1 MNASPSILSIT
12 TGDGKVDGWGLKVMF
27 RRVFVLIFLVGAA
40 VQCARADSPKITA
53 VLTSSEVVVG
63 ETVQLQ
69 IQIDNARAS
78 AITPR
83 DINVPGLQIHYT
95 GESTQMTMRNF
106 SVSSSITYSYTI
118 LPERSGTYK
127 IPPQTIR
134 VGKDNLQTPELTLR
148 VADSP
153 RAAAGARSSRLPSG
167 SAPTGSGQN
176 AEEKI
181 AFAELLVPKKTA
193 YVGEIIPVV
202 LRIGFNSR
210 TQVREMAVPQI
221 NGQGF
226 TVQKLSDGEK
236 NLETIDGQSYVVFT
250 YKTAISAARPGD
262 FQIGPVEEKA
272 DVLVARRSSGVR
284 RRPFDPFNGEDPF
297 SDPFFSMPFAGL
309 MEQHEISIQ
318 SDPVPLQVKPLPPK
332 APASF
337 SGAIG
342 NFSMTAEAN
351 PKRVQVGDPITIK
364 AAIAGRGNFD
374 RTNAPELSD
383 EHGWH
388 KYPPSSNFKQD
399 DDVGISGTKSFE
411 LVVSPNEKL
420 TTIPPLL
427 FSYFDPAKERY
438 ITLQSEAMPI
448 AVEGN
453 AQPTPAAAG
462 AASGAAA
469 RPNLAGSQKP
479 QDILHQIDEQGR
491 IAHTFAPLYTRPG
504 FWLAQLFPLALV
516 LGLLGWKVQNIRA
529 SNRAALRAA
538 QLQHE
543 KDALLRKL
551 RRNQLTPREY
561 FSDASRVVQL
571 KTALKQN
578 EIEPAT
584 VDAELAARVFALDP
598 EQSERMRRLFAKS
611 DELRYSGVG
620 PGAGALSSDG
630 EREALELI
638 ESLS

>member
-1 MNASPSILSIT
+1 
-12 TGDGKVDGWGLKVMF
+12 MF

-40 VQCARADSPKITA
+40 VQFACADSPKITA

-63 ETVQLQ
+63 ETVRLE

-83 DINVPGLQIHYT
+83 DIEVPGLQIHYT

-118 LPERSGTYK
+118 LPEKSGTYK

-148 VADSP
+148 VADSA
-153 RAAAGARSSRLPSG
+153 RATAGKRGNRAPSG
-167 SAPTGSGQN
+167 SAPAGSRQN

-210 TQVREMAVPQI
+210 TQLREMAVPQI

-226 TVQKLSDGEK
+226 TVQKLSEGEK

-272 DVLVARRSSGVR
+272 NVLVARRSSGAP
-284 RRPFDPFNGEDPF
+284 RRPFDPFSGEDPF
-297 SDPFFSMPFAGL
+297 SDPFFMPFGGL
-309 MEQHEISIQ
+309 MEQHEISIK
-318 SDPVPLQVKPLPPK
+318 SDPVPLEVKSLPSG
-332 APASF
+332 APANF

-342 NFSMTAEAN
+342 SFSMTAEAN

-374 RTNAPELSD
+374 RMNAPELSD
-383 EHGWH
+383 ERGWH

-420 TTIPPLL
+420 TTIAPLV
-427 FSYFDPAKERY
+427 FSYFDPAKDRY

-448 AVEGN
+448 TVEGN
-453 AQPTPAAAG
+453 AQAAPAAG
-462 AASGAAA
+462 AATGAAVA
-469 RPNLAGSQKP
+469 PNLAGPQKP
-479 QDILHQIDEQGR
+479 QDILHQINERGK
-491 IAHTFAPLYTRPG
+491 IVHTFAPLYARAG
-504 FWLAQLFPLALV
+504 FWLAQLFPLALA
-516 LGLLGWKVQNIRA
+516 LGLLGWKVQSIRA

-543 KDALLRKL
+543 KDELLRKL
-551 RRNQLTPREY
+551 RRKQLAPRDY

-571 KTALKQN
+571 KTALKEN
-578 EIEPAT
+578 NIEPAT
-584 VDAELAARVFALDP
+584 VDAETAARVFGLDP
-598 EQSERMRRLFAKS
+598 EQSERMRRLFAKN

-620 PGAGALSSDG
+620 GDGALTSDG
-630 EREALELI
+630 RREALELI
-638 ESLS
+638 ESLP

>member
-1 MNASPSILSIT
+1 
-12 TGDGKVDGWGLKVMF
+12 MF

-40 VQCARADSPKITA
+40 VQFACADSPKITA

-63 ETVQLQ
+63 ETVRLE

-83 DINVPGLQIHYT
+83 EIEVPGLQIHYT

-118 LPERSGTYK
+118 LPEKSGTYK

-148 VADSP
+148 VADSS
-153 RAAAGARSSRLPSG
+153 RATAGKRGNRAPSG
-167 SAPTGSGQN
+167 SAPAGSGQN

-210 TQVREMAVPQI
+210 TQLREMAVPQI

-226 TVQKLSDGEK
+226 TVQKLSEGEK

-272 DVLVARRSSGVR
+272 NVLVARRSSGAP
-284 RRPFDPFNGEDPF
+284 RRPFDPFSGEDPF
-297 SDPFFSMPFAGL
+297 SDPFFMPFGGL
-309 MEQHEISIQ
+309 MEQHEISIK
-318 SDPVPLQVKPLPPK
+318 SDPVPLEVKSLPSG
-332 APASF
+332 APANF

-342 NFSMTAEAN
+342 SFSMTAEAN

-374 RTNAPELSD
+374 RMNAPELSD
-383 EHGWH
+383 ERGWH

-420 TTIPPLL
+420 TTIAPLV
-427 FSYFDPAKERY
+427 FSYFDPAKDRY

-448 AVEGN
+448 TVEGN
-453 AQPTPAAAG
+453 AQATPAAG
-462 AASGAAA
+462 AATGAAVA
-469 RPNLAGSQKP
+469 PNLAGPQKP
-479 QDILHQIDEQGR
+479 QDILHQINERGK
-491 IAHTFAPLYTRPG
+491 IVHTFAPLYARAG
-504 FWLAQLFPLALV
+504 FWLAQLFPLALA
-516 LGLLGWKVQNIRA
+516 LGLLGWKVLSIRA

-543 KDALLRKL
+543 KDELLRKL
-551 RRNQLTPREY
+551 RRKQLAPRDY

-571 KTALKQN
+571 KTALKEN
-578 EIEPAT
+578 NIEPAT
-584 VDAELAARVFALDP
+584 VDAETAARVFGLDP
-598 EQSERMRRLFAKS
+598 EQSERMRRLFAKN

-620 PGAGALSSDG
+620 GDGALTSDG
-630 EREALELI
+630 RREALELI
-638 ESLS
+638 ESLP

>member
-1 MNASPSILSIT
+1 
-12 TGDGKVDGWGLKVMF
+12 MF

-40 VQCARADSPKITA
+40 VQFACADSPKITA

-63 ETVQLQ
+63 ETVQLE

-83 DINVPGLQIHYT
+83 EIEVPGLQIHYT

-118 LPERSGTYK
+118 LPEKSGTYK

-134 VGKDNLQTPELTLR
+134 VGKDNLQTPQLTLR
-148 VADSP
+148 VADSS
-153 RAAAGARSSRLPSG
+153 RATAGRRGNRAPSG
-167 SAPTGSGQN
+167 SAPADSGQN

-210 TQVREMAVPQI
+210 TQLREMAVPQI

-226 TVQKLSDGEK
+226 TIQKLSEGEK

-272 DVLVARRSSGVR
+272 NVLVARRSSGVR
-284 RRPFDPFNGEDPF
+284 RRPFDPFSGEDPF
-297 SDPFFSMPFAGL
+297 SDPFFMPFGGL
-309 MEQHEISIQ
+309 MEQHEISIK
-318 SDPVPLQVKPLPPK
+318 SDPVPLEVKSLPSG
-332 APASF
+332 APANF

-342 NFSMTAEAN
+342 SFSMTAEAN

-374 RTNAPELSD
+374 RMNAPELSD
-383 EHGWH
+383 ERGWH

-420 TTIPPLL
+420 TTIAPLV
-427 FSYFDPAKERY
+427 FSYFDPAKDRY

-448 AVEGN
+448 TVEGN
-453 AQPTPAAAG
+453 AQATPAAG
-462 AASGAAA
+462 AATGAAVA
-469 RPNLAGSQKP
+469 PNLAGPQKP
-479 QDILHQIDEQGR
+479 QDILHQINERGK
-491 IAHTFAPLYTRPG
+491 IVHTFAPLYARAG
-504 FWLAQLFPLALV
+504 FWLAQLFPLALA
-516 LGLLGWKVQNIRA
+516 LGLLGWKVQSIRA

-543 KDALLRKL
+543 KDELLRKL
-551 RRNQLTPREY
+551 RRKQLAPRDY

-571 KTALKQN
+571 KTALKEN
-578 EIEPAT
+578 NIEPAT
-584 VDAELAARVFALDP
+584 VDAETAARVFGLDP
-598 EQSERMRRLFAKS
+598 EQSERMRRLFAKN

-620 PGAGALSSDG
+620 GDGALTSDG
-630 EREALELI
+630 RREALELI
-638 ESLS
+638 ESLP

>member
-1 MNASPSILSIT
+1 
-12 TGDGKVDGWGLKVMF
+12 MF

-40 VQCARADSPKITA
+40 VQFACADSPKITA

-63 ETVQLQ
+63 ETVRLE

-83 DINVPGLQIHYT
+83 DIEVPGLQIHYT

-118 LPERSGTYK
+118 LPEKSGTYK

-148 VADSP
+148 VADSS
-153 RAAAGARSSRLPSG
+153 RATAGKRGNRAPSG
-167 SAPTGSGQN
+167 SAPAGSGQN

-210 TQVREMAVPQI
+210 TQLREMAVPQI

-226 TVQKLSDGEK
+226 TVQKLSEGEK

-272 DVLVARRSSGVR
+272 NVLVARRSSGVR
-284 RRPFDPFNGEDPF
+284 RRPFDPFSGEDPF
-297 SDPFFSMPFAGL
+297 SDPFFMPFGGL
-309 MEQHEISIQ
+309 MEQHEISIK
-318 SDPVPLQVKPLPPK
+318 SDPVPLEVKSLPSG
-332 APASF
+332 APANF

-342 NFSMTAEAN
+342 SFSMTAEAN

-374 RTNAPELSD
+374 RMNAPELSD
-383 EHGWH
+383 ERGWH

-420 TTIPPLL
+420 TTIAPLV
-427 FSYFDPAKERY
+427 FSYFDPAKDRY

-448 AVEGN
+448 TVEGN
-453 AQPTPAAAG
+453 AQAAPAAG
-462 AASGAAA
+462 AATGAAVA
-469 RPNLAGSQKP
+469 PNLAGPQKP
-479 QDILHQIDEQGR
+479 QDILHQINERGK
-491 IAHTFAPLYTRPG
+491 IVHTFAPLYARAG
-504 FWLAQLFPLALV
+504 FWLAQLFPLALA
-516 LGLLGWKVQNIRA
+516 LGLLGWKVQCIRA

-543 KDALLRKL
+543 KDELLRKL
-551 RRNQLTPREY
+551 RRKQLAPRDY

-571 KTALKQN
+571 KTALKEN
-578 EIEPAT
+578 NIEPAT
-584 VDAELAARVFALDP
+584 VDAETAARVFGLDP
-598 EQSERMRRLFAKS
+598 EQSERMRRLFAKN

-620 PGAGALSSDG
+620 GDGALTSDG
-630 EREALELI
+630 RREALELI
-638 ESLS
+638 ESLP

>member
-1 MNASPSILSIT
+1 
-12 TGDGKVDGWGLKVMF
+12 MF

-40 VQCARADSPKITA
+40 VQFACADSPKITA

-63 ETVQLQ
+63 ETVRLE

-83 DINVPGLQIHYT
+83 EIEVPGLQIHYT
-95 GESTQMTMRNF
+95 GESTQMTMRNL

-118 LPERSGTYK
+118 LPEKSGTYK

-134 VGKDNLQTPELTLR
+134 VGKDNLQTPQLTLR
-148 VADSP
+148 VADSS
-153 RAAAGARSSRLPSG
+153 RATAGRRGNRAPSG
-167 SAPTGSGQN
+167 SAPAGSGQN

-210 TQVREMAVPQI
+210 TQLREMAVPQI

-226 TVQKLSDGEK
+226 TIQKLSEGEK

-272 DVLVARRSSGVR
+272 NVLVARRSSGVR
-284 RRPFDPFNGEDPF
+284 RRPFDPFSGEDPF
-297 SDPFFSMPFAGL
+297 SDPFFMPFGGL
-309 MEQHEISIQ
+309 MEQHEISIK
-318 SDPVPLQVKPLPPK
+318 SDPVPLEVKSLPSG
-332 APASF
+332 APANF

-342 NFSMTAEAN
+342 SFSMTAEAN

-374 RTNAPELSD
+374 RMNAPELSD
-383 EHGWH
+383 ERGWH

-420 TTIPPLL
+420 TTIAPLV
-427 FSYFDPAKERY
+427 FSYFDPAKDRY

-448 AVEGN
+448 TVEGN
-453 AQPTPAAAG
+453 AQATPAAG
-462 AASGAAA
+462 AATGAAVA
-469 RPNLAGSQKP
+469 PNLAGPQKP
-479 QDILHQIDEQGR
+479 QDILHQINERGK
-491 IAHTFAPLYTRPG
+491 IVHTFAPLYAWRG
-504 FWLAQLFPLALV
+504 FWLAQLFPLALA
-516 LGLLGWKVQNIRA
+516 LGLLGWKVQSIRA

-543 KDALLRKL
+543 KDELLRKL
-551 RRNQLTPREY
+551 RRKQLAPRDY

-571 KTALKQN
+571 KTALKEN
-578 EIEPAT
+578 NIEPAT
-584 VDAELAARVFALDP
+584 VDAETAARVFGLDP
-598 EQSERMRRLFAKS
+598 EQSERMRRLFAKN

-620 PGAGALSSDG
+620 GDGALTSDG
-630 EREALELI
+630 RREALELI
-638 ESLS
+638 ESLP

>member
-1 MNASPSILSIT
+1 
-12 TGDGKVDGWGLKVMF
+12 MF
-27 RRVFVLIFLVGAA
+27 WRVFPLVFLASLAGKLAL
-40 VQCARADSPKITA
+40 ADPPKITA

-118 LPERSGTYK
+118 LPEKSGTYR

-134 VGKDNLQTPELTLR
+134 LGKDILQTPELTLR

-153 RAAAGARSSRLPSG
+153 RATAGARGNRTPPG
-167 SAPTGSGQN
+167 GPPAGSGQT

-210 TQVREMAVPQI
+210 TQLREMAVPQI

-226 TVQKLSDGEK
+226 TVQKLSEGEK
-236 NLETIDGQSYVVFT
+236 NLETIGGQSYVVFT

-272 DVLVARRSSGVR
+272 NVLVARRSSGTR
-284 RRPFDPFNGEDPF
+284 RRPFDPFDGEDPF
-297 SDPFFSMPFAGL
+297 SDPFFTMPFAGL
-309 MEQHEISIQ
+309 MEQHEINIKSELV
-318 SDPVPLQVKPLPPK
+318 SLEVKPLPPG

-374 RTNAPELSD
+374 RMNAPELSD
-383 EHGWH
+383 ERGWH

-420 TTIPPLL
+420 TTIPPLV
-427 FSYFDPAKERY
+427 FSYFDPTKDRY
-438 ITLQSEAMPI
+438 ITLQSEAVPI
-448 AVEGN
+448 TVEGN
-453 AQPTPAAAG
+453 AQPAPAIAG
-462 AASGAAA
+462 AATGPGTRMAGA
-469 RPNLAGSQKP
+469 QKP
-479 QDILHQIDEQGR
+479 QDILHQIDERGK
-491 IAHTFAPLYTRPG
+491 IALTFAPLYARPR

-516 LGLLGWKVQNIRA
+516 VGLLGWKVQHIRA

-543 KDALLRKL
+543 KDELLRKL
-551 RRNQLTPREY
+551 RRNQLGPRDY

-571 KTALKQN
+571 KTALKEN
-578 EIEPAT
+578 NIEPAT
-584 VDAELAARVFALDP
+584 VDAETAARVFALNS

-611 DELRYSGVG
+611 DELRYSGG
-620 PGAGALSSDG
+620 GGDGALTSDG
-630 EREALELI
+630 RREALELI

>member
-1 MNASPSILSIT
+1 
-12 TGDGKVDGWGLKVMF
+12 MF
-27 RRVFVLIFLVGAA
+27 RRLLVVGFLASVACELA
-40 VQCARADSPKITA
+40 LADSPKITA
-53 VLTSSEVVVG
+53 VLTSSEAVVG

-83 DINVPGLQIHYT
+83 DIAVPGLQIHYT

-118 LPERSGTYK
+118 LPEKSGTYK

-153 RAAAGARSSRLPSG
+153 RATAGARRNRTPSG
-167 SAPTGSGQN
+167 GAPAGSGQT

-202 LRIGFNSR
+202 LRIGFSSR
-210 TQVREMAVPQI
+210 TQLREMAVPQI

-226 TVQKLSDGEK
+226 TIQKLSEGEK
-236 NLETIDGQSYVVFT
+236 NLETIDGQDYVVFT

-272 DVLVARRSSGVR
+272 NVLVARRSSGAR
-284 RRPFDPFNGEDPF
+284 RRPFDPFDGEDPF
-297 SDPFFSMPFAGL
+297 SDPFFTMPFAGL
-309 MEQHEISIQ
+309 MEQHEISTK
-318 SDPVPLQVKPLPPK
+318 SDPVPLEVKPLPPG
-332 APASF
+332 APVNF

-374 RTNAPELSD
+374 RMNAPELSD
-383 EHGWH
+383 ERGWH

-420 TTIPPLL
+420 TTIPPLV
-427 FSYFDPAKERY
+427 FTYFDPAKDRY
-438 ITLQSEAMPI
+438 ITLQSEAVPI
-448 AVEGN
+448 TVEGN
-453 AQPTPAAAG
+453 AQPVPAIAG

-469 RPNLAGSQKP
+469 APSLTGP
-479 QDILHQIDEQGR
+479 QDILHQINERGK
-491 IAHTFAPLYTRPG
+491 IVHTFAALYAQPG
-504 FWLAQLFPLALV
+504 FWLAQLFPLALA

-529 SNRAALRAA
+529 SNRAAMRAA
-538 QLQHE
+538 QLQQE
-543 KDALLRKL
+543 KDELLRKL
-551 RRNQLTPREY
+551 RRNQLAPRDY
-561 FSDASRVVQL
+561 FSDASRIVQL
-571 KTALKQN
+571 KTALKEN
-578 EIEPAT
+578 NIEPAT
-584 VDAELAARVFALDP
+584 VDAETAARVFDLDQ

-611 DELRYSGVG
+611 DELRYSGG
-620 PGAGALSSDG
+620 GGDGTLTSDG
-630 EREALELI
+630 RREALELI
-638 ESLS
+638 ESLT

>member
-1 MNASPSILSIT
+1 
-12 TGDGKVDGWGLKVMF
+12 MF
-27 RRVFVLIFLVGAA
+27 GRVFPLVFLASIAGQFAL
-40 VQCARADSPKITA
+40 ADPPKITA
-53 VLTSSEVVVG
+53 VLTSSEVAVG

-69 IQIDNARAS
+69 IQIDNPRAS

-83 DINVPGLQIHYT
+83 DIAVPGLQIHYT

-106 SVSSSITYSYTI
+106 SVSSSLTYSYTI
-118 LPERSGTYK
+118 LPQKSGTFR

-153 RAAAGARSSRLPSG
+153 RATAGAGGRRALSG
-167 SAPTGSGQN
+167 NPAPGSGQA

-193 YVGEIIPVV
+193 YVGEIIPVI

-210 TQVREMAVPQI
+210 TQLREMAVPQI

-226 TVQKLSDGEK
+226 TVQKLSEGEK

-272 DVLVARRSSGVR
+272 NVLVARRSSGGR

-297 SDPFFSMPFAGL
+297 SDPFFTMPFAGL
-309 MEQHEISIQ
+309 MEQHEIDIT
-318 SDPVPLQVKPLPPK
+318 SDPVALEVKPLPPG
-332 APASF
+332 APVSF

-374 RTNAPELSD
+374 RMNAPELSD
-383 EHGWH
+383 ERGWH

-420 TTIPPLL
+420 PTIPPLV
-427 FSYFDPAKERY
+427 FSYFDPAKDRY
-438 ITLQSEAMPI
+438 ITLQSEAVPI
-448 AVEGN
+448 MVEGN
-453 AQPTPAAAG
+453 AQPAPAVAG
-462 AASGAAA
+462 AAAA
-469 RPNLAGSQKP
+469 PNLAGPQKP
-479 QDILHQIDEQGR
+479 QDILHQIDERGKIVR
-491 IAHTFAPLYTRPG
+491 TFAPLYARPG
-504 FWLAQLFPLALV
+504 FWLAQLFPLVFV
-516 LGLLGWKVQNIRA
+516 LGLLGWKVRNIRA

-538 QLQHE
+538 QLHHE
-543 KDALLRKL
+543 KDELLRRL
-551 RRNQLTPREY
+551 RRKQLAPRDY

-571 KTALKQN
+571 KTALREN
-578 EIEPAT
+578 NIEPAT
-584 VDAELAARVFALDP
+584 VDAETAARVFALNP

-611 DELRYSGVG
+611 DELRYSGSG
-620 PGAGALSSDG
+620 GDGSLTSDG
-630 EREALELI
+630 RRDALELV

>member
-1 MNASPSILSIT
+1 
-12 TGDGKVDGWGLKVMF
+12 MF

-40 VQCARADSPKITA
+40 VQFACADSPKITA

-63 ETVQLQ
+63 ETVQLE

-83 DINVPGLQIHYT
+83 DIEVPGLQIHYT
-95 GESTQMTMRNF
+95 GESTQMTMRNL

-118 LPERSGTYK
+118 LPEKSGTYK

-148 VADSP
+148 VTD
-153 RAAAGARSSRLPSG
+153 SSRATAGKRGNRAPSG
-167 SAPTGSGQN
+167 SAPAGSGQN
-176 AEEKI
+176 AEEMI

-210 TQVREMAVPQI
+210 TQLREMAVPQI

-226 TVQKLSDGEK
+226 TVQKLSEGEK

-272 DVLVARRSSGVR
+272 NVLVARRSSGVR
-284 RRPFDPFNGEDPF
+284 RRPFDPFSGEDPF
-297 SDPFFSMPFAGL
+297 SDPFFMPFGGL
-309 MEQHEISIQ
+309 MEQHEISIK
-318 SDPVPLQVKPLPPK
+318 SDPVPLEVKSLPSG
-332 APASF
+332 APANF

-342 NFSMTAEAN
+342 SFSMTAEAN

-374 RTNAPELSD
+374 RMNAPELSD
-383 EHGWH
+383 ERGWH

-420 TTIPPLL
+420 TTIAPLV
-427 FSYFDPAKERY
+427 FSYFDPAKDRY

-448 AVEGN
+448 TVEGN
-453 AQPTPAAAG
+453 AQATPAAG
-462 AASGAAA
+462 AATGAAVA
-469 RPNLAGSQKP
+469 PNLAGPQKP
-479 QDILHQIDEQGR
+479 QDILHQINERGK
-491 IAHTFAPLYTRPG
+491 IVHTFAPLYARAG
-504 FWLAQLFPLALV
+504 FWLAQLFPLALA
-516 LGLLGWKVQNIRA
+516 LGLLGWKVQSIRA

-543 KDALLRKL
+543 KDELLRKL
-551 RRNQLTPREY
+551 RRKQLAPRDY

-571 KTALKQN
+571 KTALKEN
-578 EIEPAT
+578 NIEPAT
-584 VDAELAARVFALDP
+584 VDAETAARVFGLDP
-598 EQSERMRRLFAKS
+598 EQSERMRRLFAKN

-620 PGAGALSSDG
+620 GDGALTSDG
-630 EREALELI
+630 RREALELI
-638 ESLS
+638 ESLP

>member
-1 MNASPSILSIT
+1 MFQRILVLGFLAS
-12 TGDGKVDGWGLKVMF
+12 
-27 RRVFVLIFLVGAA
+27 AA
-40 VQCARADSPKITA
+40 CELALADSPKITA

-63 ETVQLQ
+63 ETVQLE

-83 DINVPGLQIHYT
+83 DINVPGLQIHYS
-95 GESTQMTMRNF
+95 GESTQMTMRNL

-118 LPERSGTYK
+118 LPEKSGTYK
-127 IPPQTIR
+127 IPSQTIR
-134 VGKDNLQTPELTLR
+134 VGKDNLQTPQLTLR
-148 VADSP
+148 VMDSP
-153 RAAAGARSSRLPSG
+153 RATAGVRGNRAPSG
-167 SAPTGSGQN
+167 SAPGASGQN
-176 AEEKI
+176 AEEKF

-210 TQVREMAVPQI
+210 TQLREMAVPQI

-226 TVQKLSDGEK
+226 TVQKLNEGEK
-236 NLETIDGQSYVVFT
+236 NLETIDGQKYVVFT

-272 DVLVARRSSGVR
+272 VVVVARRSSGMQ
-284 RRPFDPFNGEDPF
+284 RRPFDPFGGEDPF
-297 SDPFFSMPFAGL
+297 SDPFFNPFGGL
-309 MEQHEISIQ
+309 MEQHEISIT
-318 SDPVPLQVKPLPPK
+318 SDPVPLQVKPLPPG
-332 APASF
+332 APVNF

-351 PKRVQVGDPITIK
+351 PKRVQVGDPITVK

-374 RTNAPELSD
+374 RMNAPELSD
-383 EHGWH
+383 ERGWH

-420 TTIPPLL
+420 TTIPPLV
-427 FSYFDPAKERY
+427 FSYFDPAKDRY
-438 ITLQSEAMPI
+438 ITLQSETVPI
-448 AVEGN
+448 TVEGN
-453 AQPTPAAAG
+453 VQPAPAFAG
-462 AASGAAA
+462 AASGTAAA
-469 RPNLAGSQKP
+469 PSQPGPQKP
-479 QDILHQIDEQGR
+479 PDILHQISERGK
-491 IAHTFAPLYTRPG
+491 IVHTFAPLYARPD

-543 KDALLRKL
+543 KDELLRKL
-551 RRNQLTPREY
+551 RRKQLAPRDY

-571 KTALKQN
+571 KTALKEN
-578 EIEPAT
+578 NIEPAT
-584 VDAELAARVFALDP
+584 VDAETAARVFDLDP
-598 EQSERMRRLFAKS
+598 EQSERMRRLFATS
-611 DELRYSGVG
+611 DELRYSGGGGV
-620 PGAGALSSDG
+620 GALTSDG
-630 EREALELI
+630 GQRETLELI
-638 ESLS
+638 ESLP

>member
-1 MNASPSILSIT
+1 
-12 TGDGKVDGWGLKVMF
+12 MF

-40 VQCARADSPKITA
+40 AQFACADSPKITA

-63 ETVQLQ
+63 ETVRLE

-83 DINVPGLQIHYT
+83 DIEVPGLQIHYT

-118 LPERSGTYK
+118 LPEKSGTYK

-148 VADSP
+148 VADSS
-153 RAAAGARSSRLPSG
+153 RATAGKRGNRAPSG
-167 SAPTGSGQN
+167 SAPAGSGQN

-210 TQVREMAVPQI
+210 TQLREMAVPQI

-226 TVQKLSDGEK
+226 TVQKLSEGEK

-272 DVLVARRSSGVR
+272 NVLVARRSSGAR
-284 RRPFDPFNGEDPF
+284 RRPFDPFSGEDPF
-297 SDPFFSMPFAGL
+297 SDPFFMPFGGL
-309 MEQHEISIQ
+309 MEQHEISIK
-318 SDPVPLQVKPLPPK
+318 SDPVPLEVKSLPSG
-332 APASF
+332 APANF

-342 NFSMTAEAN
+342 SFSMTAEAN

-374 RTNAPELSD
+374 RMNAPELSD
-383 EHGWH
+383 ERGWH

-420 TTIPPLL
+420 TTIAPLV
-427 FSYFDPAKERY
+427 FSYFDPAKDRY

-448 AVEGN
+448 TVEGN
-453 AQPTPAAAG
+453 AQATPAAG
-462 AASGAAA
+462 AATGAAVA
-469 RPNLAGSQKP
+469 PNLAGPQKP
-479 QDILHQIDEQGR
+479 QDILHQINERGK
-491 IAHTFAPLYTRPG
+491 IVHTFAPLYARAG
-504 FWLAQLFPLALV
+504 FWLAQLFPLALA
-516 LGLLGWKVQNIRA
+516 LGLLGWKVQSIRA

-543 KDALLRKL
+543 KDELLRKL
-551 RRNQLTPREY
+551 RRKQLAPRDY

-571 KTALKQN
+571 KTALKEN
-578 EIEPAT
+578 NIEPAT
-584 VDAELAARVFALDP
+584 VDAETAARVFGLDP
-598 EQSERMRRLFAKS
+598 EQSERMRRLFAKN

-620 PGAGALSSDG
+620 GDGALTSDG
-630 EREALELI
+630 RREALELI
-638 ESLS
+638 ESLP

>member
-1 MNASPSILSIT
+1 MLRRILLLGFLT
-12 TGDGKVDGWGLKVMF
+12 T
-27 RRVFVLIFLVGAA
+27 A
-40 VQCARADSPKITA
+40 VCEIALADSPKITA

-63 ETVQLQ
+63 ETVQLE

-83 DINVPGLQIHYT
+83 AIDVPGLQIRYT
-95 GESTQMTMRNF
+95 GESTQMTMRNL

-118 LPERSGTYK
+118 LPEKSGTFK

-153 RAAAGARSSRLPSG
+153 RATAGGRGNRTPSG
-167 SAPTGSGQN
+167 SAPAGQN

-202 LRIGFNSR
+202 LRIGFNSQ
-210 TQVREMAVPQI
+210 TQLRELAVPQI

-226 TVQKLSDGEK
+226 TVQKLNEGEK
-236 NLETIDGQSYVVFT
+236 NLETIDGQRYVVFT

-272 DVLVARRSSGVR
+272 NVLVARRNPAVR

-297 SDPFFSMPFAGL
+297 SDPFFNPFGG
-309 MEQHEISIQ
+309 MVEQHEISIK
-318 SDPVPLQVKPLPPK
+318 SETVPLEVKPLPAG

-342 NFSMTAEAN
+342 SFSMTAEAN

-374 RTNAPELSD
+374 RMNAPELSD
-383 EHGWH
+383 ERGWH

-399 DDVGISGTKSFE
+399 DDVGISGTKTFE

-420 TTIPPLL
+420 ATVPPLV
-427 FSYFDPAKERY
+427 FSYFDPAKDRY
-438 ITLQSEAMPI
+438 ITLHGDAMPI
-448 AVEGN
+448 TVEGN
-453 AQPTPAAAG
+453 AQPTPAVAG
-462 AASGAAA
+462 AATGAAA
-469 RPNLAGSQKP
+469 SSNLAGAQKP
-479 QDILHQIDEQGR
+479 QDILHQISEPGK
-491 IAHTFAPLYTRPG
+491 IVHTFAPLYARSG
-504 FWLAQLFPLALV
+504 FWLAQLFPLTLA
-516 LGLLGWKVQNIRA
+516 LGLLSWKVRNIRA

-538 QLQHE
+538 RLQHE
-543 KDALLRKL
+543 KDDLLRKL
-551 RRNQLTPREY
+551 RRDRLAPRDY

-571 KTALKQN
+571 KTALKEN
-578 EIEPAT
+578 NIEPAT
-584 VDAELAARVFALDP
+584 VDAETAARVFSLDP
-598 EQSERMRRLFAKS
+598 KQSERMRRLFAKS
-611 DELRYSGVG
+611 DELRYSGG
-620 PGAGALSSDG
+620 GGEDGALTSNG
-630 EREALELI
+630 RREALELI

>member
-1 MNASPSILSIT
+1 
-12 TGDGKVDGWGLKVMF
+12 MF

-40 VQCARADSPKITA
+40 VQFACADSPKITA

-83 DINVPGLQIHYT
+83 DIEVPGLQIHYT
-95 GESTQMTMRNF
+95 GESTQMMMRNF

-118 LPERSGTYK
+118 LPEKSGTYK

-148 VADSP
+148 VADSS
-153 RAAAGARSSRLPSG
+153 RATAARRGNRAPSG
-167 SAPTGSGQN
+167 SAPAGSGQN

-210 TQVREMAVPQI
+210 TQLREMAVPQI

-226 TVQKLSDGEK
+226 TVQKLSEGEK

-272 DVLVARRSSGVR
+272 NVLVARRSSGVR
-284 RRPFDPFNGEDPF
+284 RRPFDPFSGEDPF
-297 SDPFFSMPFAGL
+297 SDPFFMPFGGL
-309 MEQHEISIQ
+309 MEQHEISIK
-318 SDPVPLQVKPLPPK
+318 SDPVPLEVKSLPSG
-332 APASF
+332 APENF

-342 NFSMTAEAN
+342 SFSMTAEAN

-374 RTNAPELSD
+374 RMNAPELSD
-383 EHGWH
+383 ERGWH

-420 TTIPPLL
+420 TTIAPLV
-427 FSYFDPAKERY
+427 FSYFDPAKDRY

-448 AVEGN
+448 TVEGN
-453 AQPTPAAAG
+453 AQATPAAAG
-462 AASGAAA
+462 AATGAVVA
-469 RPNLAGSQKP
+469 PNLAGPQKP
-479 QDILHQIDEQGR
+479 QDILHQINERGKIVR
-491 IAHTFAPLYTRPG
+491 TFAPLYARAG
-504 FWLAQLFPLALV
+504 FWLAQLFPLALA
-516 LGLLGWKVQNIRA
+516 LGLLGWKVQSIRA

-543 KDALLRKL
+543 KDELLRKL
-551 RRNQLTPREY
+551 RRKQLAPRDY

-571 KTALKQN
+571 KTALKEN
-578 EIEPAT
+578 NIEPAT
-584 VDAELAARVFALDP
+584 VDAETAARVFGLDP
-598 EQSERMRRLFAKS
+598 EQSERMRRLFAKN

-620 PGAGALSSDG
+620 GDGALTSDG
-630 EREALELI
+630 RREALELI
-638 ESLS
+638 ESLP

>member
-1 MNASPSILSIT
+1 
-12 TGDGKVDGWGLKVMF
+12 MF

-40 VQCARADSPKITA
+40 VQFACADSPKITA

-69 IQIDNARAS
+69 IQIDNTRAS

-83 DINVPGLQIHYT
+83 DIEVPGLQIHYT

-118 LPERSGTYK
+118 LPEKSGTYK

-148 VADSP
+148 VADSS
-153 RAAAGARSSRLPSG
+153 RATAGRRGNRAPSG
-167 SAPTGSGQN
+167 SAPAGSGQN

-210 TQVREMAVPQI
+210 TQLREMAVPQI

-226 TVQKLSDGEK
+226 TVQKLSEGEK

-272 DVLVARRSSGVR
+272 NVLVARRSSGVR
-284 RRPFDPFNGEDPF
+284 RRPFDPFSGEDPF
-297 SDPFFSMPFAGL
+297 SDPFFMPFGGL
-309 MEQHEISIQ
+309 MEQHEISIK
-318 SDPVPLQVKPLPPK
+318 SDPVPLEVKSLPSG
-332 APASF
+332 APANF

-342 NFSMTAEAN
+342 SFSMTAEAN

-374 RTNAPELSD
+374 RMNAPELSD
-383 EHGWH
+383 ERGWH

-420 TTIPPLL
+420 TTIAPLV
-427 FSYFDPAKERY
+427 FSYFDPAKDRY

-448 AVEGN
+448 TVEGN
-453 AQPTPAAAG
+453 AQATPAAAG
-462 AASGAAA
+462 AATGAAVA
-469 RPNLAGSQKP
+469 PNLAGPQKP
-479 QDILHQIDEQGR
+479 QDILHQINERGN
-491 IAHTFAPLYTRPG
+491 IVHTFAPLYAWRG
-504 FWLAQLFPLALV
+504 FWLAQLFPLVLA
-516 LGLLGWKVQNIRA
+516 LGLVGWKMQNIRA

-543 KDALLRKL
+543 KDELLRKL
-551 RRNQLTPREY
+551 RRKQLAPRDY

-571 KTALKQN
+571 KTALKEN
-578 EIEPAT
+578 NIEPAT
-584 VDAELAARVFALDP
+584 VDAETAARVFGLDP
-598 EQSERMRRLFAKS
+598 EQSERMRRLFAKN

-620 PGAGALSSDG
+620 GDGALTSDG
-630 EREALELI
+630 RHEALELI
-638 ESLS
+638 ESLR

>member
-1 MNASPSILSIT
+1 MDRS
-12 TGDGKVDGWGLKVMF
+12 MF
-27 RRVFVLIFLVGAA
+27 RRILVLGFLASTMCELA
-40 VQCARADSPKITA
+40 QADPPKITA

-63 ETVQLQ
+63 ETVQLE

-83 DINVPGLQIHYT
+83 VIEVPGLQIHYT
-95 GESTQMTMRNF
+95 GESTQMMMRNF

-118 LPERSGTYK
+118 LPVKSGTYK

-153 RAAAGARSSRLPSG
+153 RATAGARGSRTPSG
-167 SAPTGSGQN
+167 GAPADSGQ

-210 TQVREMAVPQI
+210 TQLREMAVPQI

-226 TVQKLSDGEK
+226 TVQKLSEGEK
-236 NLETIDGQSYVVFT
+236 NLETIDGRSYVVFT

-272 DVLVARRSSGVR
+272 NVLVPRRSSGAR

-297 SDPFFSMPFAGL
+297 SDPFFTMPFAGL
-309 MEQHEISIQ
+309 VEQHEISIK
-318 SDPVPLQVKPLPPK
+318 SDPVPLEVKPLPPG
-332 APASF
+332 APANF

-364 AAIAGRGNFD
+364 AAITGRGNFD
-374 RTNAPELSD
+374 RMNAPELSD
-383 EHGWH
+383 ERGWH

-420 TTIPPLL
+420 TTIPPLV
-427 FSYFDPAKERY
+427 FSYFDPAKDRY
-438 ITLQSEAMPI
+438 ITLQGEAVPI
-448 AVEGN
+448 TVEGN
-453 AQPTPAAAG
+453 AQPTSAIAG
-462 AASGAAA
+462 AATAQSAAPGAAG
-469 RPNLAGSQKP
+469 PQKP
-479 QDILHQIDEQGR
+479 QGILHQINEQGK
-491 IAHTFAPLYTRPG
+491 IVHTFAPLYARPG

-516 LGLLGWKVQNIRA
+516 LGLLGWKVRNIRA

-543 KDALLRKL
+543 KDELLRKL
-551 RRNQLTPREY
+551 RRNQLAPRDY

-571 KTALKQN
+571 KTALKEN
-578 EIEPAT
+578 NIEPAT
-584 VDAELAARVFALDP
+584 VDAETAARVFALNP

-611 DELRYSGVG
+611 DELRYSGG
-620 PGAGALSSDG
+620 GGDGALTHNG
-630 EREALELI
+630 RREAMELI
-638 ESLS
+638 ESLR